1 VPPALWA
8 CSHRALWEYWRP
20 GRSSWRTTAATTTP
34 IHGDSLLSVLGS
46 LRPWWLVEGLLVLGE
61 LITTPDP
68 KGASRLCRLRSLFQ
82 SELLKHAATLPR
94 WLYIDDPLA
103 AVGVFSCC
111 APSRSSRHLCSR
123 SPVREAAGDYC
134 ICCMQNGNGI
144 FHSPSS
150 WSQRSTASVAR
161 YAGVISR
168 VKQDS
173 RLVS

>member
-1 VPPALWA
+1 VVGREGVPCPLLYGLAPTGRFGNTDDRVPA
-8 CSHRALWEYWRP
+8 HGGQQPPPPPPPPRY
-20 GRSSWRTTAATTTP
+20 TAIRWQMQPVAASRY
-34 IHGDSLLSVLGS
+34 SLLSVLGS

-68 KGASRLCRLRSLFQ
+68 KGASRLCRLRSLLQ

-123 SPVREAAGDYC
+123 SPVREAAGAYC

-150 WSQRSTASVAR
+150 WS
-161 YAGVISR
+161 
-168 VKQDS
+168 
-173 RLVS
+173 